1 MTTSTVLIAPN
12 LTAAEFKTE
21 IIDFIKSRNFKAE
34 LLRQILSALPDDKL
48 VLLEEYR
55 TDSTTDPICEDSYKW
70 ERESGRYF
78 FSQLSMAEKNFC
90 LKRLEHLIQVKSHLT
105 EQGIAGFSRS
115 VSSSRTSREEA
126 KNTKEYTM
134 SADFSS
140 VDLTGFTPSRSLS
153 NSVNSNDLSSVR
165 ISLFMEMNDKRLST
179 ETIRQAIAWVLSKC
193 PTLFVVYEEN
203 AYSQQM
209 EHDKTKWDSRYY
221 HTQELYATSNFSLER
236 IRHMIAVREH
246 VFTIAQNDARP
257 ATLPKTQSQ
266 RTMQQATPRQHQQL
280 STGNTLQ
287 TASKSEDNIF
297 NLLLLI
303 GGIAATIALVILAVI
318 V

>member
-1 MTTSTVLIAPN
+1 MTASTELVAQN
-12 LTAAEFKTE
+12 LTATEFKAK
-21 IIDFIKSRNFKAE
+21 IIDFIKSRDFKAE

-48 VLLEEYR
+48 VLFEEYR
-55 TDSTTDPICEDSYKW
+55 ADSTTDPISEDSYKW
-70 ERESGRYF
+70 EREGGAYF
-78 FSQLSMAEKNFC
+78 ALQLHMAEDNFC

-105 EQGIAGFSRS
+105 ERDIAGFSRP
-115 VSSSRTSREEA
+115 VSSSTTSHEEA

-134 SADFSS
+134 NADFSS

-153 NSVNSNDLSSVR
+153 NSVNSGDLSSVR

-179 ETIRQAIAWVLSKC
+179 GTICQAIAWVLSKC

-209 EHDKTKWDSRYY
+209 EQDKVKWDSRYY

-236 IRHMIAVREH
+236 IRHMIAVREL
-246 VFTIAQNDARP
+246 VFTIAQDVPRP
-257 ATLPKTQSQ
+257 TTLTKTQPQS
-266 RTMQQATPRQHQQL
+266 TTKQATPSQQHQ
-280 STGNTLQ
+280 SAGNTQRPEPQPENNVL
-287 TASKSEDNIF
+287 KS
-297 NLLLLI
+297 LLLI
-303 GGIAATIALVILAVI
+303 GGVVAAIALVILAVI